1 MLQAYSEGFEILHV
15 AKEYN
20 LGQYAISHLW
30 NRGSVVR
37 SWLLELAEDAFQ
49 HDTNLESIRGSM
61 ADSSASALVRT
72 NLSPPKSSLRS
83 ATSLVATP

>member
-1 MLQAYSEGFEILHV
+1 MLQVYGEGFEILHA
-15 AKEYN
+15 AKEYD
-20 LGQYAISHLW
+20 LDLPAISHLW

-49 HDTNLESIRGSM
+49 HDTNLESIRGSV

-72 NLSPPKSSLRS
+72 NLLPPKSSLHT
-83 ATSLVATP
+83 ATSLVVTP